1 MAWIH
6 LVTLLALA
14 EYIVFIV
21 LVGRARDVYGVKAP
35 ATSGHEM
42 FERYFRVQMNTLELL
57 IVFVPA
63 LWMAAG
69 YWNPVWVAA
78 IGAVF
83 IIGRALY
90 LRGYVA
96 DPKSRSLGYLLSA
109 VPVVVLLFGVVVGVA
124 RALIGF

>member
-6 LVTLLALA
+6 LVTLLALV
-14 EYIVFIV
+14 EYLVFIV
-21 LVGRARDVYGVKAP
+21 LVGRARDAYGVKAP
-35 ATSGHEM
+35 ATSGHEI

-69 YWNPVWVAA
+69 YWNPIWVAA

-96 DPKSRSLGYLLSA
+96 DPRSRSLGYLLSA
-109 VPVVVLLFGVVVGVA
+109 APVVVLLFGVAVGVA
-124 RALIGF
+124 RTVIGF